1 MIKIKLIV
9 FIYCFLTINAFG
21 QRYVVID
28 KAKYRLSVLEN
39 NDTLFQC
46 TVALGK
52 NLGNKEKI
60 GDMKTP
66 EGIFTICSIEKSSR
80 WTHDFRDGKGIIK
93 NAYGPYFFRLRVPNF
108 KSIGIHGTCKPETI
122 GTRDSEGCIRLR
134 NEDIIQ
140 LKHYVKVGMSCII
153 EKDFID
159 NDSNI

>member
-80 WTHDFRDGKGIIK
+80 WTHDFRDGKEMK
-93 NAYGPYFFRLRVPNF
+93 TLYN
-108 KSIGIHGTCKPETI
+108 
-122 GTRDSEGCIRLR
+122 
-134 NEDIIQ
+134 
-140 LKHYVKVGMSCII
+140 
-153 EKDFID
+153 
-159 NDSNI
+159 